1 MGIYLNSKAPFEN
14 YRSIVSDPYF
24 VDKTALI
31 SELVPAIGKEQRF
44 FIQVGTA
51 ETVCP
56 EEADMPQLFID
67 MTMKYVH
74 MLLEKGVPYSDICLK
89 RDAGGE
95 HCEKVWRKY
104 MQEFFEFF
112 TRMP

>member
-1 MGIYLNSKAPFEN
+1 
-14 YRSIVSDPYF
+14 
-24 VDKTALI
+24 
-31 SELVPAIGKEQRF
+31 
-44 FIQVGTA
+44 
-51 ETVCP
+51 
-56 EEADMPQLFID
+56 MPQLFID

-89 RDAGGE
+89 LDAGGE